1 MKYIIDFIKREAVL
15 TFAVLLAVLS
25 AFIVPPDKE
34 YFSYI
39 DMRTIGLLFALMSV
53 VAGFSK
59 MGVIRKTA
67 ESIVTGIKGTRGLVT
82 VLWGLCFFSSMV
94 ITNDIALITF
104 VPLAVTVLNIC
115 HKNKLIIY
123 TVVLQT
129 IAANLGS
136 MLMPMGNPQNLYI
149 YTKFNVSFSEF
160 IVITFPIIIVS
171 FILLF
176 CATLFVKN
184 ENIDVSI
191 DVTDIKGSKG
201 KRIMYTLLGLASILS
216 VVRVID
222 YRLTVA
228 AVFLCLITSDRSI
241 LKRVDWLLLVTFC
254 AFFVFV
260 GNMGRIESVRSFVM
274 NFVAGRE
281 FGAALLSSQ
290 VISNV
295 PAAVMLSGFT
305 DNYKALILGTDI
317 GGLGTLIASLAS
329 LISFKLYSLTENAK
343 KSKYVAVF
351 SCLNIIFIVILILFA
366 VLFY

>member
-1 MKYIIDFIKREAVL
+1 MKSVIDFIKREAVL
-15 TFAVLLAVLS
+15 TSAVLLAVLS
-25 AFIVPPDKE
+25 AFAVPPDSK
-34 YFSYI
+34 YLSYI

-53 VAGFSK
+53 VTGFSK
-59 MGVIRKTA
+59 MGLIRKTA
-67 ESIVTGIKGTRGLVT
+67 ECIVTGMRGTRGLVT

-94 ITNDIALITF
+94 ITNDVALITF

-149 YTKFNVSFSEF
+149 YTKFNVRFSEF
-160 IVITFPIIIVS
+160 IAITFPVIVLS
-171 FILLF
+171 LVLLF

-191 DVTDIKGSKG
+191 GATDIKGSKR
-201 KRIMYTLLGLASILS
+201 KKVMYSLLGLMSILS

-222 YRLTVA
+222 YRLTAA
-228 AVFLCLITSDRSI
+228 AVFICLITADRSV
-241 LKRVDWLLLVTFC
+241 LKKVDWLLLVTFC

-260 GNMGRIESVRSFVM
+260 GNMGRIESVKSFVM

-281 FGAALLSSQ
+281 FGAAVLSSQ

-305 DNYKALILGTDI
+305 DNYRALILGTDI

-329 LISFKLYSLTENAK
+329 LISFKLYSLTEK
-343 KSKYVAVF
+343 PEKGKYIAVF
-351 SCLNIIFIVILILFA
+351 SGLNIIFIVILIVFK
-366 VLFY
+366 VIFY